1 MKKRDITIII
11 VSVVIFIIA
20 AALLYR
26 YLAPPTQGSGVKVII
41 PHPVD
46 SNFNQEQLNV
56 LKDDVVDYSQNIT
69 PADSSK
75 SSSSSSTTQP
85 AEQQQSVSVF
95 SGRARD

>member
-1 MKKRDITIII
+1 MKRRDIITII

-46 SNFNQEQLNV
+46 PNFNQEQLNV
-56 LKDDVVDYSQNIT
+56 LKNDVTDYSQNIA
-69 PADSSK
+69 PADS
-75 SSSSSSTTQP
+75 
-85 AEQQQSVSVF
+85 AQQS
-95 SGRARD
+95 SGNQNTQSAPVQVKPVGN